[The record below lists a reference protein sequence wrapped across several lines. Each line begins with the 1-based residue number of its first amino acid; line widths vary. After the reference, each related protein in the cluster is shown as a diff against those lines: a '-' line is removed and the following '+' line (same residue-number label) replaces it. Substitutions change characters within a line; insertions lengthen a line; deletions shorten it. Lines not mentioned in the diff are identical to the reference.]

1 MEGPAEMKEMAE
13 IKIFNDNIVTRLRR
27 RISDGTISKDEVNL
41 SFVENEQEGSVYRFI
56 DLEGPAEIAEI
67 KMKDYN

>member
-1 MEGPAEMKEMAE
+1 M
-13 IKIFNDNIVTRLRR
+13 TRLRR

-56 DLEGPAEIAEI
+56 DLEGPAEIADN
-67 KMKDYN
+67 KMKDCILRFRPWQLR

>member
-1 MEGPAEMKEMAE
+1 M
-13 IKIFNDNIVTRLRR
+13 TRLRK

-67 KMKDYN
+67 KMKDCN

>member
-1 MEGPAEMKEMAE
+1 M
-13 IKIFNDNIVTRLRR
+13 TRLRR
-27 RISDGTISKDEVNL
+27 RISDGTISKDEVNLSFVGRISDGTISKDEVNL

-67 KMKDYN
+67 KMMDYN

>member
-1 MEGPAEMKEMAE
+1 MSRPQ
-13 IKIFNDNIVTRLRR
+13 NRLRNLKTVR
-27 RISDGTISKDEVNL
+27 VDGTISKDEVNL

-67 KMKDYN
+67 KMKDCN

>member
-1 MEGPAEMKEMAE
+1 MFGPAEMKEMAE